1 MPIFSIHSI
10 NDVSL
15 NYNQDP
21 IVIRSKNPENSV
33 RFLATLE
40 ETNWSSL
47 EGYDDPN
54 NAYNSFLTKYS
65 ETYNACFPLKKL
77 AGKRKRINKP
87 WLSKALIK
95 CIKRKNKLYKL
106 YIQNPSTDR
115 EIIYKHY
122 KNKLNHSL
130 RIAKRLY
137 YERKLDKVKS
147 KTRDTWRLLNE
158 ILNRKKKK
166 VKTSPIF
173 KADDRE
179 FSDPVEI
186 ANKFCTYFTNIGPSL
201 AKNIQSLHS
210 HRCFLTGSFT
220 QSIYLNPTTKE
231 EIIEIAKTFI
241 SGKAAG
247 YDQIPMSI
255 IKQSIHLIS
264 EPLTHII
271 NLSIYHGIVPD
282 EMKIARVIPVFKSDD
297 QSLFTN
303 YRPVS
308 VLPSFSKFLERIIY
322 NRLVHYLQSFNIL
335 CDNQYGFRKD
345 HSTSLAI
352 IDLYDKISTAFD
364 QGEFAIGLFLD
375 LSKAFDTV
383 DHAILFDKL
392 EYYGIRG
399 LALDWIKNYFSNRT
413 QYVEFNGKS
422 SVRSKISCGVPQGS
436 ILGPLFFL
444 IYINDIN
451 NVSAALNLILFA
463 DDTSVFMSHKDL
475 DYLAHTLNLELN
487 KLSIWFK
494 ANKLSLNLKK
504 TKYIVF
510 RPSQRRINC
519 NIVISIDDQ
528 HIDRAKETVFLG
540 VILDENLNWKSQIS
554 HIATKVSK
562 SIGIIYKCSFYLS
575 KTPLRILYYSLIYP
589 YFHYCNV
596 VWASTYKTNL
606 RRLVTLQKR
615 AVRIINNSNFDAHTD
630 PIFKE
635 LSILKFN
642 DIHLLQLGQFMYSY
656 KSSSLPLKFSDKF
669 LQNSQFHNY
678 NTRNSHALHLPYCR
692 TNVKKFSVF
701 FQGPKFYN
709 SLDSEIINT
718 NSIYSFKKTLKN
730 KILNNYE

>member
-1 MPIFSIHSI
+1 
-10 NDVSL
+10 
-15 NYNQDP
+15 
-21 IVIRSKNPENSV
+21 
-33 RFLATLE
+33 
-40 ETNWSSL
+40 
-47 EGYDDPN
+47 
-54 NAYNSFLTKYS
+54 
-65 ETYNACFPLKKL
+65 
-77 AGKRKRINKP
+77 
-87 WLSKALIK
+87 
-95 CIKRKNKLYKL
+95 
-106 YIQNPSTDR
+106 
-115 EIIYKHY
+115 
-122 KNKLNHSL
+122 
-130 RIAKRLY
+130 
-137 YERKLDKVKS
+137 
-147 KTRDTWRLLNE
+147 
-158 ILNRKKKK
+158 
-166 VKTSPIF
+166 
-173 KADDRE
+173 
-179 FSDPVEI
+179 
-186 ANKFCTYFTNIGPSL
+186 
-201 AKNIQSLHS
+201 
-210 HRCFLTGSFT
+210 
-220 QSIYLNPTTKE
+220 
-231 EIIEIAKTFI
+231 
-241 SGKAAG
+241 
-247 YDQIPMSI
+247 MSI

-678 NTRNSHALHLPYCR
+678 NTRNSHALHLPYC
-692 TNVKKFSVF
+692 
-701 FQGPKFYN
+701 
-709 SLDSEIINT
+709 
-718 NSIYSFKKTLKN
+718 
-730 KILNNYE
+730 

>member
-1 MPIFSIHSI
+1 M
-10 NDVSL
+10 
-15 NYNQDP
+15 
-21 IVIRSKNPENSV
+21 IVI
-33 RFLATLE
+33 
-40 ETNWSSL
+40 
-47 EGYDDPN
+47 
-54 NAYNSFLTKYS
+54 
-65 ETYNACFPLKKL
+65 
-77 AGKRKRINKP
+77 
-87 WLSKALIK
+87 
-95 CIKRKNKLYKL
+95 
-106 YIQNPSTDR
+106 
-115 EIIYKHY
+115 
-122 KNKLNHSL
+122 
-130 RIAKRLY
+130 
-137 YERKLDKVKS
+137 
-147 KTRDTWRLLNE
+147 
-158 ILNRKKKK
+158 
-166 VKTSPIF
+166 
-173 KADDRE
+173 
-179 FSDPVEI
+179 
-186 ANKFCTYFTNIGPSL
+186 
-201 AKNIQSLHS
+201 
-210 HRCFLTGSFT
+210 
-220 QSIYLNPTTKE
+220 
-231 EIIEIAKTFI
+231 
-241 SGKAAG
+241 
-247 YDQIPMSI
+247 
-255 IKQSIHLIS
+255 
-264 EPLTHII
+264 
-271 NLSIYHGIVPD
+271 
-282 EMKIARVIPVFKSDD
+282 
-297 QSLFTN
+297 
-303 YRPVS
+303 
-308 VLPSFSKFLERIIY
+308 
-322 NRLVHYLQSFNIL
+322 
-335 CDNQYGFRKD
+335 
-345 HSTSLAI
+345 
-352 IDLYDKISTAFD
+352 
-364 QGEFAIGLFLD
+364 
-375 LSKAFDTV
+375 
-383 DHAILFDKL
+383 
-392 EYYGIRG
+392 
-399 LALDWIKNYFSNRT
+399 
-413 QYVEFNGKS
+413 
-422 SVRSKISCGVPQGS
+422 
-436 ILGPLFFL
+436 
-444 IYINDIN
+444 
-451 NVSAALNLILFA
+451 
-463 DDTSVFMSHKDL
+463 
-475 DYLAHTLNLELN
+475 N

>member
-1 MPIFSIHSI
+1 MLNIFLIDFFDRSRSGLSISDISDHLPIFSIHSI

-15 NYNQDP
+15 NYNQ
-21 IVIRSKNPENSV
+21 ENSV

-54 NAYNSFLTKYS
+54 NTYNSFLMKYS
-65 ETYNACFPLKKL
+65 ETYNQACFPLKKL

-147 KTRDTWRLLNE
+147 KTRDTWRLPNE

-210 HRCFLTGSFT
+210 HRSFLTGSFT

-282 EMKIARVIPVFKSDD
+282 EMKIACVIPVFKSDD

-308 VLPSFSKFLERIIY
+308 VKFLERIIY

-335 CDNQYGFRKD
+335 CEVSIFSVTTNTVSGKIIPP
-345 HSTSLAI
+345 HSPSL
-352 IDLYDKISTAFD
+352 TF
-364 QGEFAIGLFLD
+364 
-375 LSKAFDTV
+375 V
-383 DHAILFDKL
+383 
-392 EYYGIRG
+392 
-399 LALDWIKNYFSNRT
+399 IKY
-413 QYVEFNGKS
+413 
-422 SVRSKISCGVPQGS
+422 
-436 ILGPLFFL
+436 LLPLTR
-444 IYINDIN
+444 
-451 NVSAALNLILFA
+451 ANLL
-463 DDTSVFMSHKDL
+463 SVF
-475 DYLAHTLNLELN
+475 
-487 KLSIWFK
+487 
-494 ANKLSLNLKK
+494 SLTFQKPL
-504 TKYIVF
+504 TRLIM
-510 RPSQRRINC
+510 PS
-519 NIVISIDDQ
+519 
-528 HIDRAKETVFLG
+528 FL
-540 VILDENLNWKSQIS
+540 
-554 HIATKVSK
+554 T
-562 SIGIIYKCSFYLS
+562 
-575 KTPLRILYYSLIYP
+575 
-589 YFHYCNV
+589 
-596 VWASTYKTNL
+596 
-606 RRLVTLQKR
+606 
-615 AVRIINNSNFDAHTD
+615 NSN
-630 PIFKE
+630 IME
-635 LSILKFN
+635 
-642 DIHLLQLGQFMYSY
+642 Y
-656 KSSSLPLKFSDKF
+656 
-669 LQNSQFHNY
+669 
-678 NTRNSHALHLPYCR
+678 
-692 TNVKKFSVF
+692 VV
-701 FQGPKFYN
+701 
-709 SLDSEIINT
+709 
-718 NSIYSFKKTLKN
+718 
-730 KILNNYE
+730 